1 MQIMEL
7 EEIQR
12 KVEAGQY
19 AVRPH
24 AVIHAV
30 KEGFTEADMV
40 YVVRHGKI
48 IEEYPERYRCLVYA
62 EVPLSARTSLPLHV
76 ICDYWDAEEIHF
88 VTAYVPDSEFGET
101 PVTRR
106 K

>member
-1 MQIMEL
+1 MEL
-7 EEIQR
+7 KEIQH

-30 KEGFTEADMV
+30 KEGFTEADIV
-40 YVVRHGKI
+40 YAVLHGKV
-48 IEEYPERYRCLVYA
+48 IEEYPEIDRCLVYA
-62 EVPLSARTSLPLHV
+62 DVPIGRRTVMPLHV
-76 ICDYWDAEEIHF
+76 VCEYWDAEEIYF
-88 VTAYVPDSEFGET
+88 VTAYVPDPEFWET

-106 K
+106 R